1 MLGVITY
8 LVFLASFT
16 GIAVVLLFGLRAIK
30 FL

>member
-8 LVFLASFT
+8 LVFLSSFIA
-16 GIAVVLLFGLRAIK
+16 IAVVLLFGLRAIK